1 MCDYCRHVSWWRSYA
16 PCRSLE
22 VVYGPMHTLKALKS
36 SLVSFSS
43 SQSVVVTS
51 SSTTTLRPRSLYDEN
66 LFSDFEGASCVM
78 RTQYFC
84 STDANGPYGISSGLV
99 RHRHDVC
106 WSTAP
111 IIALPGTYGRPTKYT
126 GSATTAPH
134 SGHVCLSLMFHATGR
149 TGEHRCRSL
158 LRAARKYGPSP
169 LEIVTR
175 IALVRCT
182 RTE

>member
-1 MCDYCRHVSWWRSYA
+1 MPQFRGRLWTHA
-16 PCRSLE
+16 
-22 VVYGPMHTLKALKS
+22 HLKGAKE
-36 SLVSFSS
+36 LVSVFFIVAKRSR
-43 SQSVVVTS
+43 VTS
-51 SSTTTLRPRSLYDEN
+51 TLSRQSSNPALTAALYDEN

>member
-1 MCDYCRHVSWWRSYA
+1 MPQFRGRLWTHAHLKGAKELVSVFFIVAKRSRVTEHRRY
-16 PCRSLE
+16 PGSRSL
-22 VVYGPMHTLKALKS
+22 
-36 SLVSFSS
+36 
-43 SQSVVVTS
+43 
-51 SSTTTLRPRSLYDEN
+51 RPDEN

>member
-1 MCDYCRHVSWWRSYA
+1 MPQFRGRLWTHA
-16 PCRSLE
+16 
-22 VVYGPMHTLKALKS
+22 HLKGAKE
-36 SLVSFSS
+36 LVSVFFIVAKRSCNI
-43 SQSVVVTS
+43 VIDG
-51 SSTTTLRPRSLYDEN
+51 TTLRPRSLYDEN